1 MPGYASNTSVSVDR
15 SLVEIERVLQR
26 AGAGRFAMTKDYES
40 GRCAVAFEVGR
51 LPFRLEIP
59 LPDRDSV
66 EFTHTAAGRERGA
79 GQVAD
84 VYDKEV
90 RRRYRVMLIAIKAK
104 AELVATGCSTW
115 EREFLADLLLPNG
128 ETVSEAFLPEM
139 DKALAGG
146 KMPRLLMAPGG
157 GKG

>member
-1 MPGYASNTSVSVDR
+1 MGGYASNTSVSVDR
-15 SLVEIERVLQR
+15 SLVEIEKVLQR

-66 EFTHTAAGRERGA
+66 DFTKTHLGRPRAKHLISEA
-79 GQVAD
+79 
-84 VYDKEV
+84 YDKEV

-104 AELVATGCSTW
+104 VELVATGCSSW
-115 EREFLADLLLPNG
+115 EREFMAQLMLPSG
-128 ETVSEAFLPEM
+128 KTVAEAFLPKL
-139 DKALAGG
+139 DKALADGE
-146 KMPRLLMAPGG
+146 MPRLLMPPVGG
-157 GKG
+157 G